1 VSVEGFCRPL
11 PCPSSPET
19 VAIIVATPLER
30 RLGKIADASE
40 ITAQSGFGRTRLVSV
55 LS

>member
-1 VSVEGFCRPL
+1 VTLERFCRPL

-19 VAIIVATPLER
+19 VATIVASPLER
-30 RLGKIADASE
+30 HLGKIANVTEMTS
-40 ITAQSGFGRTRLVSV
+40 QSGFGLTRLVSV